1 MNRKIVFRWLKIFV
15 LVYATIGIL
24 IYYLQDYILLHPEKL
39 PADYKFSFSQPF
51 KELNIPYNAD
61 SKMNIVQF
69 KTTDSL
75 IKGVV
80 LYFHGN
86 RENINR
92 YAAISPL
99 VTKHGY
105 EIWMLDYP
113 GFGKS
118 TGKFA
123 EQVVYDW
130 ALTFYKLARARFTP
144 DSIIIYGRSLGSGIA
159 SQLASIRD
167 CKRLILETPYYSM
180 PSVFDSYIPLYP
192 FNKII
197 HYQFPT
203 WQYLQKVDAPVT
215 IFHGEDDGVIPLRN
229 SNKLKRYQKR
239 GDEFISIEDGSHN
252 DLFKFPEYQTKLDS
266 VLNLP

>member
-1 MNRKIVFRWLKIFV
+1 MNRKKVFRWARIIILI
-15 LVYATIGIL
+15 YATIGIL
-24 IYYLQDYILLHPEKL
+24 IYYLQDYILLHPKTL
-39 PADYKFSFSQPF
+39 PPDHKFSFSEPF
-51 KELNIPYNAD
+51 KELNIAYNAK

-69 KTTDSL
+69 KTADSVV
-75 IKGVV
+75 KGVV

-92 YAAISPL
+92 YAAIAPL

-105 EIWMLDYP
+105 EIWMIDYP

-118 TGKFA
+118 TGTFSEA
-123 EQVVYDW
+123 VLYDW

-144 DSIIIYGRSLGSGIA
+144 DSIIIYGRSLGSGVA
-159 SQLASIRD
+159 TQLASIRD

-180 PSVFDSYIPLYP
+180 PSVFESYVPVYPL
-192 FNKII
+192 NKII

-203 WQYLQKVDAPVT
+203 WQYLEKVDAPVT

-229 SNKLKRYQKR
+229 AKKLQPLLKT
-239 GDEFISIEDGSHN
+239 GSEFVTIEEGSHN
-252 DLFKFPEYQTKLDS
+252 DLFRFKAYTSKLDS
-266 VLNLP
+266 ILSLP

>member
-1 MNRKIVFRWLKIFV
+1 MNRKKVFRWLRIII
-15 LVYATIGIL
+15 LIYASAGIL
-24 IYYLQDYILLHPEKL
+24 VYYLQDYILLHPKSL
-39 PADYKFSFSQPF
+39 PEDYKFSFSQPF
-51 KELNIPYNAD
+51 KELNIPYNAK

-69 KTTDSL
+69 KTTDS
-75 IKGVV
+75 IVKGVV

-92 YAAISPL
+92 YKGITPL
-99 VTKHGY
+99 ITKHGY
-105 EIWMLDYP
+105 EIWMIDYP

-118 TGKFA
+118 TGNFS
-123 EQVVYDW
+123 EQVLYDW
-130 ALTFYKLARARFTP
+130 ALTFYKLARARFKP
-144 DSIIIYGRSLGSGIA
+144 DSIIIYGRSLGSGVA
-159 SQLASIRD
+159 AQLASIRD

-180 PSVFDSYIPLYP
+180 PSVMSSYAPIYP

-229 SNKLKRYQKR
+229 ALQLKPLLKP
-239 GDEFISIEDGSHN
+239 GSEFVVVEDGSHN
-252 DLFKFPEYQTKLDS
+252 DLFRFRPYIVKLDS
-266 VLNLP
+266 ILSLP